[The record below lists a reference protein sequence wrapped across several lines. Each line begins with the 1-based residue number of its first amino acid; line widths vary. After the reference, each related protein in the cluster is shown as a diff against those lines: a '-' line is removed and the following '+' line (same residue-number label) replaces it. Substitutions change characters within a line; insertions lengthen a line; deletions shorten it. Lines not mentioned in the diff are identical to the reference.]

1 MRRFTR
7 PWAML
12 VLLLAVALPIP
23 VFAADKIG
31 VLLLHGK
38 TGMPGQMKPLAAALT
53 AAGYVVGAPEMCW
66 SKRRIYDHALSGC
79 FADID
84 AAIGR
89 LKGEGAVK
97 VVLGGTS
104 FGAMAALAYAATH
117 AGLAGVIAIVP
128 ASDPPDAS
136 GYPGLAAGIA
146 TAKKLIAAGQGDV
159 ATQISDIV
167 TGDLTITV
175 TATPNAYMSFHA
187 PDSPVATV
195 THGLAKIVM
204 PQVDVPCLWIAATR
218 DPSQQVAA
226 ATFAKL
232 PHNAL
237 NQSVKVDADHAGAPD
252 ASGSAVT
259 SWLAALAGN

>member
-1 MRRFTR
+1 MRRFVR
-7 PWAML
+7 IFAML
-12 VLLLAVALPIP
+12 LATALPGP
-23 VFAADKIG
+23 AFAADTIG

-38 TGMPGQMKPLAAALT
+38 TGVPGQMKPLAAALT

-66 SKRRIYDHALSGC
+66 SKRRIYDHALPGC
-79 FADID
+79 LADID

-89 LKGEGAVK
+89 LKGEGATK

-117 AGLAGVIAIVP
+117 EGLAGVIAIVP
-128 ASDPPDAS
+128 ASDPADPS

-146 TAKKLIAAGQGDV
+146 EAKKLIAAGHGDV
-159 ATQISDIV
+159 ATQLSDIV
-167 TGDLTITV
+167 TGDTAITV

-195 THGLAKIVM
+195 TRGLATIVM
-204 PQVDVPCLWIAATR
+204 PKVAIPCLWVAATR

-232 PHNAL
+232 PRNARSQL
-237 NQSVKVDADHAGAPD
+237 AKVDADHAGAPD
-252 ASGSAVT
+252 ASGNAVT
-259 SWLAALAGN
+259 AWLATLAGN